1 MAFLNAAGYDS
12 EAKGSEIRRCVQ
24 GGVPDRV
31 VAIRRRRFEYQRNAA
46 FCDAGGRTHFAS
58 PVDTG
63 ERLSYD
69 KGLDLQ
75 RMLRFFAPFVFCVAS
90 LAAQPTLIRLGT
102 LVPKDS
108 RWYEILTK
116 MGEDW
121 KRASRGKIEL
131 KIYPGGE
138 QGDEPEMVQKVRI
151 KKLQAVALSGA
162 GLSGILADVS
172 ALQIPLMLDSYE
184 ELDYVRDRV
193 SARLEQGMAKRGFIV
208 LNWGDA
214 GWVHFF
220 TKKPATRPDE
230 IRALKLCTLQ
240 GDAASFAIY
249 QANGFHPVALA
260 ATDIF
265 TGLQTGL
272 VDAIQGPP
280 LFALTNQWYLG
291 AKNMLDVK
299 FAQLVGATII
309 AKDVWDKIPPPVQ
322 KEMMASARTAGVA
335 LREEIRKAE
344 ANSIPLMQQFGLNV
358 VHADAAALAQ
368 WHKLAE
374 SIYPKV
380 KATMVPPDLFDEV
393 QRLRDEYRKAHPGG
407 GAAGKR

>member
-1 MAFLNAAGYDS
+1 M
-12 EAKGSEIRRCVQ
+12 IR
-24 GGVPDRV
+24 
-31 VAIRRRRFEYQRNAA
+31 
-46 FCDAGGRTHFAS
+46 T
-58 PVDTG
+58 
-63 ERLSYD
+63 
-69 KGLDLQ
+69 
-75 RMLRFFAPFVFCVAS
+75 
-90 LAAQPTLIRLGT
+90 LAALALCAATACAQTTVIRLGT

-116 MGEDW
+116 MGDDW
-121 KRASRGKIEL
+121 KRASGGKIEL
-131 KIYPGGE
+131 HIYPGGE

-162 GLSGILADVS
+162 GLSGIEADVA
-172 ALQIPLMLDSYE
+172 ALQIPLMLDNYE
-184 ELDYVRDRV
+184 ELDYVRDRI
-193 SARLEQGMAKRGFIV
+193 SPRLEKGLEQRGYIV

-220 TKKPATRPDE
+220 TKRPVMRPDE
-230 IRALKLCTLQ
+230 IRAMRLCVLQ
-240 GDAASFAIY
+240 GDAGSFAIY
-249 QANGFHPVALA
+249 QQNGFHPVALA

-280 LFALTNQWYLG
+280 LFALANQWYLG

-299 FAQLVGATII
+299 FAQLVGATVI
-309 AKDVWDKIPPPVQ
+309 AKDVWNKIPAPVQ
-322 KEMMASARTAGVA
+322 KNMMASARTAGVA

-358 VHADAAALAQ
+358 VHADPAALAE

-374 SIYPKV
+374 SIYPRI
-380 KATMVPPDLFDEV
+380 KATMVPPDLFNEV
-393 QRLRDEYRKAHPGG
+393 QKLRDEYRKAHGIR
-407 GAAGKR
+407 AAAAAR